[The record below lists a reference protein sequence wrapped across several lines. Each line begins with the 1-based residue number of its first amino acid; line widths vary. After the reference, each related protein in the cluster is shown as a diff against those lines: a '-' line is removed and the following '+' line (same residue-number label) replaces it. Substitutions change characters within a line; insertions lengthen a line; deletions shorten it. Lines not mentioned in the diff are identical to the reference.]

1 MAGLPAAASGNVE
14 LVAGYV
20 PPLKAI
26 EAAAGCRAIVT
37 MRLHPALFAAASG
50 TPFGLVLDGQRTEV
64 LADTPLA
71 GRVASPHDRAAI
83 AAVIGRA
90 VGGQDDEDFW
100 ESLGPLR
107 ARLADVGRRLGV
119 WLAAVTPGGGG

>member
-1 MAGLPAAASGNVE
+1 MKSAPSETVTLWSTVQGRQEEAREDDSSVARSAVAGLPAAASG
-14 LVAGYV
+14 
-20 PPLKAI
+20 
-26 EAAAGCRAIVT
+26 
-37 MRLHPALFAAASG
+37 
-50 TPFGLVLDGQRTEV
+50 
-64 LADTPLA
+64 TPLA
-71 GRVASPHDRAAI
+71 RRVASPHDRAAI